1 MKKMIRR
8 LRPMLS
14 AAVILCAFA
23 GASLGD
29 TLAAPKSQESGGA
42 EREGRHQDE
51 LTFTQIDFP
60 GATITLA
67 NAISNRDQIVGI
79 YIDVSG
85 AQHGFLLDDG
95 FAPLDFPGADGT
107 APIGINDRG
116 QIVGLFGDAGGA
128 EHGFLLDNGT
138 FTQIDFPRGVDT
150 NPNSISNR
158 GQIVGHVGPVGAFHG
173 FLFNDGAFTQIDV
186 PDALET
192 AAIGINNRGR
202 ITGYF
207 RDRGDL
213 FHGFL
218 LNNGVFTQIDFP
230 DAPQTQAYGINDRGE
245 IVGIFG
251 EAVEQAHGF
260 LLSDGVYTQ
269 IDFPEAAATIPSGI
283 NNRGQIVGDF
293 VDSTSVAHGFLA
305 TKEQFSGKASG
316 VGSGEENA
324 AVEIAGTFTSPT
336 DLDLCAATLT
346 ITSLLN
352 EQAGSGELVARAA
365 PRSDG
370 CSGKPPQP
378 RVVHRPFAP
387 EHRFGHDPGRRVG
400 QVHLQD
406 QSQRRDHQ
414 LSPEL
419 FADSTHDQ
427 LPSRRLEQ
435 AADHRQHGAVVVL
448 LRPVEQVSQD
458 SLSEFFLQKERR
470 RRKHHE
476 QNDSKRLL
484 RRWAQRLFY
493 ARSLSPSRRQSAAL
507 TPRIRRRRSIGERR
521 QGRQGCWPQGTWF
534 CAGQQWR
541 LHHHRCAARRR
552 VHRSLRH

>member
-269 IDFPEAAATIPSGI
+269 IDFPKAAATIPSGI
-283 NNRGQIVGDF
+283 NNRGQIVGYF
-293 VDSTSVAHGFLA
+293 GDSTDVAHGFLA
-305 TKEQFSGKASG
+305 TKEQFSGKAVG
-316 VGSGEENA
+316 VGSGENA
-324 AVEIAGTFTSPT
+324 AVEIFGRFTSPT
-336 DLDLCAATLT
+336 DLDLSASTLT

-352 EQAGSGELVARAA
+352 EQAGNAELVRGLPLVLTAA
-365 PRSDG
+365 PG
-370 CSGKPPQP
+370 
-378 RVVHRPFAP
+378 
-387 EHRFGHDPGRRVG
+387 
-400 QVHLQD
+400 
-406 QSQRRDHQ
+406 
-414 LSPEL
+414 
-419 FADSTHDQ
+419 
-427 LPSRRLEQ
+427 SRRKL
-435 AADHRQHGAVVVL
+435 ALFIDRS
-448 LRPVEQVSQD
+448 RPNIVSVTIQD
-458 SLSEFFLQKERR
+458 AGSDKFIFKIKVNDATIISP
-470 RRKHHE
+470 
-476 QNDSKRLL
+476 QNC
-484 RRWAQRLFY
+484 
-493 ARSLSPSRRQSAAL
+493 SPSRL
-507 TPRIRRRRSIGERR
+507 TTSFRLDASSKPPIIVSTERS
-521 QGRQGCWPQGTWF
+521 WF
-534 CAGQQWR
+534 CFGPSNR
-541 LHHHRCAARRR
+541 FLKTH
-552 VHRSLRH
+552 